1 MPEDLEEIL
10 IKLYAIDGPDK
21 GKSFNL
27 SDGIT
32 TVGRSSDN
40 DICISD
46 VGVSRHHARL
56 FKTDNTIFIVDLH
69 SFHGVFVDGEKI
81 EPGLKREIGKESN
94 LHIGNSVL
102 SFQQEPSGK
111 KSDQPN
117 PAPEQEKALDT
128 SKLLLVK
135 GNPRTYIRNLELL
148 LKVSNLFAQ
157 SLNIDEVLGQVVDQ
171 VFKYLERVDR
181 GAILLLNRER
191 GTLRE
196 VASKTRLVDKE
207 GLLSKINYSR
217 TIVNRTV
224 KEGRP
229 VMMSDTS
236 QLDKSDLSRSIRQMR
251 IMSIM
256 CAPLKN
262 KGKVQGIIYVDSVG
276 KPGALTKDDLRLL
289 TGLSNAAA
297 VAIENAR
304 LYESITQELAGRQK
318 AEKRLIQS
326 EERYRTL
333 VEESFDGIFIRK
345 EAKISFANQ
354 RLHQMLGYGRDELL
368 NLDPCLI
375 YHADYQG
382 LVRERIHA
390 GRLGGDIPSHYEV
403 KLERKDGSWFYGEI
417 NAQPIRFEGEPGEQ
431 VWVRD
436 ITERKQ
442 AEAALQESEEK
453 YRLLVE
459 NANDAIFI
467 IQDEVIKFPNPKT
480 VDLLGYSPDEL
491 AEISFFDLVHSED
504 RDMVLEKHVRT
515 LEGEESPGT
524 CSFRIIYRAAE
535 VLWVQ
540 INAVPIT
547 WEGRPATLSFLRDI
561 MAEKKMEA
569 QFLQAQKMEAIGTL
583 TGGTAHDFN
592 NLLMC
597 IQGNA
602 SLMLSKIDSS
612 HPYHKRLKSIEQS
625 VQRGTE
631 LTEELLGF
639 TTGEKYQVKPANLNE
654 FIQKT
659 ANLFGRTHKDI
670 KIYEEF
676 QKGIWLAEVDQGQ
689 IKHAL
694 LSLYVNAG
702 QAMPGGGELQLQTK
716 NVTLDESYVR
726 PYQLKPGKYVRTS
739 ITDSGVGMDEATQKR
754 IFDPFFTTKDMGR
767 GTGLGLA
774 SVYGI
779 IKNHGGIIT
788 VFSKEGEG
796 TTFTIYLPASEKEVA
811 EERPVPEENPTRE
824 EIVLL
829 VDDEDMVIDIGK
841 DMLKTLGYK
850 VLLAK
855 GGKEAI
861 EVIRARKDK
870 IDLVIL
876 GMTMADIGGGETYD
890 RIREINPQAKVL
902 LSSGYS
908 IEGQAREILQRG
920 CDGFIQ
926 KPFGMKELSK
936 KLRKILDK
944 ETRGT
949 STI

>member
-1 MPEDLEEIL
+1 MN
-10 IKLYAIDGPDK
+10 KLYVIDGPEK
-21 GKSFNL
+21 GKSFDLN
-27 SDGIT
+27 DGIT

-46 VGVSRHHARL
+46 IGVSRHHARL
-56 FKTDNTIFIVDLH
+56 VKRDDTVFIVDLH

-81 EPGLKREIGKESN
+81 EPGLKFEIGKESD
-94 LHIGNSVL
+94 LHMGNSVL

-111 KSDQPN
+111 KLDQPSLT
-117 PAPEQEKALDT
+117 PEQKKAVDT
-128 SKLLLVK
+128 SKWLLLK
-135 GNPRTYIRNLELL
+135 ESSRTYIRNLELL

-157 SLNIDEVLGQVVDQ
+157 SLNIDEVLGQAVDQ
-171 VFKYLERVDR
+171 IFNHLERIDR

-196 VASKTRLVDKE
+196 VVSKTRLDDKE
-207 GLLSKINYSR
+207 GFLSKINYSR

-224 KEGRP
+224 REGRP

-236 QLDKSDLSRSIRQMR
+236 RLDKSDLSRSIRQMN

-256 CAPLKN
+256 CAPLKC

-276 KPGALTKDDLRLL
+276 KPGGFTKNDLRLL

-297 VAIENAR
+297 IAIENAR
-304 LYESITQELAGRQK
+304 LYEAITEELAGRQK

-333 VEESFDGIFIRK
+333 VEESFDGIFIQTG
-345 EAKISFANQ
+345 AKISFANQ

-368 NLDPCLI
+368 NLDPWLI
-375 YHADYQG
+375 YHSDYQG
-382 LVRERIHA
+382 PARDRINA
-390 GRLGGDIPSHYEV
+390 GRLGGDLPSHYEV
-403 KLERKDGSWFYGEI
+403 KLQRKDGSWFYGEI
-417 NAQPIRFEGEPGEQ
+417 NAQPIRFQGEPGEQ

-442 AEAALQESEEK
+442 AEAALRESEEK

-480 VDLLGYSPDEL
+480 ADLLGYSPDEL
-491 AEISFFDLVHSED
+491 ARISFVDLIHPED
-504 RDMVLEKHVRT
+504 KDMVLEKQVRT
-515 LEGEESPGT
+515 LKGEESPST
-524 CSFRIIYRAAE
+524 CSFRIIYRAGE
-535 VLWVQ
+535 VFWVQ

-547 WEGRPATLSFLRDI
+547 WEGRPATLDFLRDI

-569 QFLQAQKMEAIGTL
+569 QFLQVQKMEAIGTL
-583 TGGTAHDFN
+583 MGGTAHDFN

-602 SLMLSKIDSS
+602 SLMLSNIDSS
-612 HPYHKRLKSIEQS
+612 HPYYKRLKSIEQS
-625 VQRGTE
+625 IQRGAE

-639 TTGEKYQVKPANLNE
+639 TMGGKYQVKPTNLNE
-654 FIQKT
+654 IIQQT
-659 ANLFGRTHKDI
+659 SNLFGRTHKDI
-670 KIYEEF
+670 KMYEEF
-676 QKGIWLAEVDQGQ
+676 QKGIWPVEVDQGQ

-739 ITDSGVGMDEATQKR
+739 ITDSGVGMDEVTQKK

-774 SVYGI
+774 SIYGI
-779 IKNHGGIIT
+779 IKNNGGIIT
-788 VFSKEGEG
+788 VFSEEGGG
-796 TTFTIYLPASEKEVA
+796 TTFTIYLPASEKEIV
-811 EERPVPEENPTRE
+811 EERQVPEEKPTRKE
-824 EIVLL
+824 TVLL

-850 VLLAK
+850 VLLAR

-861 EVIRARKDK
+861 EVSRARKDE

-876 GMTMADIGGGETYD
+876 GMTMADMGGGETYD
-890 RIREINPQAKVL
+890 RIKAINPQVKVL

-908 IEGQAREILQRG
+908 IEGRAREILERG

-926 KPFGMKELSK
+926 KPFGMEELSQK
-936 KLRKILDK
+936 IREILDK
-944 ETRGT
+944 GT
-949 STI
+949 GRTSRT